1 MKRFWRGVAAGGAA
15 VVVLVIVLCVIQYCG
30 NMRRG
35 EIELL
40 EKQAEL
46 QTLREEY
53 SGRPAVRFLD
63 ELPGARGAA
72 DEGIKRLYDKREEL
86 LQRGRSGNADP

>member
-1 MKRFWRGVAAGGAA
+1 MRTFWHGVAAGGVA
-15 VVVLVIVLCVIQYCG
+15 VIVLVIVLCVIQFCG
-30 NMRRG
+30 NIRREG
-35 EIELL
+35 IELL
-40 EKQAEL
+40 EKQSEL

-53 SGRPAVRFLD
+53 SGRPALEFFD

-86 LQRGRSGNADP
+86 LQRGRNGNAD

>member
-1 MKRFWRGVAAGGAA
+1 MKSFWHGVAAGG
-15 VVVLVIVLCVIQYCG
+15 VSVIVLVIVLCVIQFCG
-30 NMRRG
+30 NMRR
-35 EIELL
+35 EEVELL
-40 EKQAEL
+40 EKQSEL

-53 SGRPAVRFLD
+53 SGRPALEFLD

-86 LQRGRSGNADP
+86 LQRGRSRNVDP